1 MVEVRNAI
9 TGKPLLSMEP
19 LTSGIAFLY
28 IKNMDNIRIETRTI
42 KKVLYRID
50 PEAPKDEE
58 FIEHINMLLLLME
71 QEQQKRDRRNGRK
84 KN

>member
-1 MVEVRNAI
+1 MVEVQNAI
-9 TGKPLLSMEP
+9 TGKPLLHLEP
-19 LTSGIAFLY
+19 LTSGIAFLL
-28 IKNMDNIRIETRTI
+28 IKNMDTIRIETRTI

-71 QEQQKRDRRNGRK
+71 QEQKKRDCRNGRT
-84 KN
+84 